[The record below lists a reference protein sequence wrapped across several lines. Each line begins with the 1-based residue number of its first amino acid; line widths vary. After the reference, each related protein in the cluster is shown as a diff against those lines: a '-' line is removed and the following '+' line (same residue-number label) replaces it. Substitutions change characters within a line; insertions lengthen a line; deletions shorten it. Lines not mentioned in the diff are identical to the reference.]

1 VANVVEFSNV
11 TKRFSAAPAVD
22 DVSFA
27 VGAGEIVSL
36 LGPSGCGKTTT
47 LRLIAG
53 FETPNA
59 GTVLIAGEDMADS
72 RPYERNIG
80 LLFQHYALFPHMTVG
95 ENVAYGLRHRGFEK
109 ADIPARVGEML
120 RLVKLG
126 GFVDRKPSQL
136 SGGQQ
141 QRVALARA
149 LATRPK
155 VVLLDEPLSALDA
168 KLREELRTELKEI
181 LGVVGSTTIVVTHD
195 QEEAMS
201 LGDRIIVMNQ
211 GRIAQLGSPDDIYSR
226 PATKFVAE
234 FMGRSNWFSGTMI
247 SGANAGQPNFET
259 TTRLGICAPAPSELR
274 NGRFDLCIRPE
285 RIDLF
290 ASGAAP
296 DQRART
302 NLAAKIVDMTLLG
315 PARQFIVQIETGEKL
330 TVVQSNRF
338 AMELDKGSSVNA
350 SFLSEDVI
358 MIPATEA

>member
-1 VANVVEFSNV
+1 VANVVEFSKV
-11 TKRFSAAPAVD
+11 TKSFGLAPAVD
-22 DVSFA
+22 DVSFEVA
-27 VGAGEIVSL
+27 DGETLSL

-59 GTVLIAGEDMADS
+59 GSVRIAGEDMADS
-72 RPYERNIG
+72 RPYQRNIG

-95 ENVAYGLRHRGFEK
+95 ENVAYGLRHRGFVK
-109 ADIPARVGEML
+109 ADIPNRVGEML
-120 RLVKLG
+120 KLVKLS
-126 GFVDRKPSQL
+126 GFADRKPAQL

-181 LGVVGSTTIVVTHD
+181 LGSVGSTTIVVTHD

-211 GRIAQLGSPDDIYSR
+211 GRIAQLGSPEDIYSR
-226 PATKFVAE
+226 PTTKFVAE
-234 FMGRSNWFSGTMI
+234 FMGRSNWFSGRI
-247 SGANAGQPNFET
+247 LSGSAAGPLNFET
-259 TTRLGICAPAPSELR
+259 ESGLRVCAPTPRDLR
-274 NGRFDLCIRPE
+274 EGQFELCIRPE
-285 RIDLF
+285 RIDLL
-290 ASGAAP
+290 AVGEAP
-296 DQRART
+296 DPRART
-302 NLAAKIVDMTLLG
+302 VLPATIVDMTLLG
-315 PARQFIVQIETGEKL
+315 PARQFVVQLGTGEKM

-338 AMELDKGSSVNA
+338 TVDLRKGSSVNA
-350 SFLSEDVI
+350 SFLSEDI
-358 MIPATEA
+358 ILIPAGVV